1 MKFQKI
7 NTKSRQRKNF
17 TLVEVIVVIVII
29 ALLATIAVPNFMS
42 YLRKANITAAKVQI
56 KNFVAAIEAY
66 KLENG
71 SIPDASNGLE
81 ALIKNPGDSETWGGP
96 YLKVKTIPK
105 DPWGQDYIYNVPG
118 NDGSEFSIISY
129 GSDKQEGGSGEAA
142 DITSD

>member
-1 MKFQKI
+1 MKFNRKNI
-7 NTKSRQRKNF
+7 KRKNF

-56 KNFVAAIEAY
+56 KNFVSAIEAY
-66 KLENG
+66 KMETG

-81 ALIKNPGDSETWGGP
+81 ALIKNPGDLENWGGP
-96 YLKVKTIPK
+96 YLKVKEIPK
-105 DPWGQDYIYNVPG
+105 DPWGQAYIYNVPG

-129 GSDKQEGGSGEAA
+129 GSDKQEGGTKEAA